1 MIFDLE
7 ENDSIQRNENIC
19 RIFSKTMYMEHVG
32 TGIKRMKDEMR
43 RYGLPE
49 PEFME
54 SGEFFKVIFRV
65 DDKTKNFN
73 GRQIFLNMSRDNI
86 TTQEYIDLFDISRNT
101 DIKDL
106 NELIEK
112 DCTDNIYLILKLS
125 YDRQNVHGCIN

>member
-1 MIFDLE
+1 
-7 ENDSIQRNENIC
+7 
-19 RIFSKTMYMEHVG
+19 MYMEHVG

-112 DCTDNIYLILKLS
+112 DCTDKIKNGGIVFYKLKS
-125 YDRQNVHGCIN
+125 P